1 MSTVHVA
8 VRPSLFEWAIARS
21 RREPG
26 VVHDKFPHLDDW
38 ISGQK
43 QPTFRQLEDFAEATY
58 SPFGY
63 MFFDEPPEE
72 SLPVADFRTLA
83 NREVREPSADL
94 LETFDICL
102 QRQAWYRDWV
112 INEGLTAPDYVGA
125 FTSATPVVEVA
136 SHLRQFLGLA
146 RTGVP
151 PHRTWTA
158 TFRWLLDTIE
168 ESGTLVMAN
177 GVVGS
182 NTHRRLRP
190 AEFRGFALS
199 DQRAPLIFVNAA
211 DTRAAQI
218 FTLVHEWCHVWLGE
232 SAVSSA
238 ALNAAAAPGSETW
251 CNQVAAETLVPLA
264 LFRTEY
270 AGSIASA
277 ELDRIAEV
285 FKVSTLVVLRRAFD
299 AGMLSWDEYTRTY
312 DEELER
318 VLALRD
324 QVTSDGGDFY
334 NTHKLRVSNT
344 FARALIT
351 DTVSG
356 GTLHRDAF
364 RLLGTRK
371 YETFR
376 KLGVALGVPEHVL
389 A

>member
-1 MSTVHVA
+1 MSTVRVA

-26 VVHDKFPHLDDW
+26 VVHDKFPQLGDW
-38 ISGQK
+38 ISGHK

-72 SLPVADFRTLA
+72 ALPVADFRTLA
-83 NREVREPSADL
+83 NREVRQPSADL

-102 QRQAWYRDWV
+102 QRQAWYRNWV
-112 INEGLTAPDYVGA
+112 LEEGLTAPYYVGA
-125 FTSATPVVEVA
+125 FTPATPVAEA
-136 SHLRQFLGLA
+136 AMRLRQFFGLDRA
-146 RTGVP
+146 GVP

-168 ESGTLVMAN
+168 ESGTLVMAS
-177 GVVGS
+177 GIVGS
-182 NTHRRLRP
+182 NTHRKLRP

-211 DTRAAQI
+211 DTKAAQI
-218 FTLVHEWCHVWLGE
+218 FTLVHELCHVWRGE

-238 ALNAAAAPGSETW
+238 ALNIASAPGSETW
-251 CNQVAAETLVPLA
+251 CNQVAAETLAPLT
-264 LFRTEY
+264 LFRAEY
-270 AGSIASA
+270 AGSIAPA
-277 ELDRIAEV
+277 ELDRIAEI

-299 AGMLSWDEYTRTY
+299 AGMLSWDEYARAY
-312 DEELER
+312 DDELQR

-324 QVTSDGGDFY
+324 QVKSDGGDFY
-334 NTHKLRVSNT
+334 NTHKLRVSST
-344 FARALIT
+344 FARALIA

-376 KLGVALGVPEHVL
+376 RLGVALGVPDHVL